1 MYLTVVQLRLITV
14 TLDQFNYHPYK
25 KHALHHSIEH
35 KLSEHKKRKL
45 SLCAASIS
53 LYMQSLVLPA
63 EMKVSF
69 KKRSLSTLLVTW
81 CTEMVSMFPSP
92 VLGGDRSAQLRISSI
107 SLLSGSTPNTLATRL
122 SGTGA

>member
-1 MYLTVVQLRLITV
+1 MCI
-14 TLDQFNYHPYK
+14 
-25 KHALHHSIEH
+25 
-35 KLSEHKKRKL
+35 
-45 SLCAASIS
+45 ASIS

-69 KKRSLSTLLVTW
+69 KKRSMNTLLVTW
-81 CTEMVSMFPSP
+81 CTETVSMFPTP
-92 VLGGDRSAQLRISSI
+92 VLGGDRSAQLQISSN